1 MIGQPAG
8 PLDLIALVVE
18 VLDLVFGR
26 DRLGLRLGEAGAARV
41 RQIAERQHLRR
52 MAVGANL
59 AVDLEAA
66 LELRLVVFAERT
78 GERPLLPRR
87 RHLLGQLRGSR
98 RGDSEQRAGQDKGED
113 GALHDHD
120 RPHALAPNTDSEIE
134 FGSGLVF
141 SKMPSSGSTIRKK
154 AK

>member
-1 MIGQPAG
+1 MIGRPAG

-41 RQIAERQHLRR
+41 RQIAERHHLRR
-52 MAVGANL
+52 MAVRADF

-66 LELRLVVFAERT
+66 LELRLVVFAERA
-78 GERPLLPRR
+78 GERPFLPRR
-87 RHLLGQLRGSR
+87 RHLLGQLRGGR
-98 RGDSEQRAGQDKGED
+98 RGDGEQRAGKDKGED
-113 GALHDHD
+113 GTLHAHD
-120 RPHALAPNTDSEIE
+120 RPHALAPKTDSEIE